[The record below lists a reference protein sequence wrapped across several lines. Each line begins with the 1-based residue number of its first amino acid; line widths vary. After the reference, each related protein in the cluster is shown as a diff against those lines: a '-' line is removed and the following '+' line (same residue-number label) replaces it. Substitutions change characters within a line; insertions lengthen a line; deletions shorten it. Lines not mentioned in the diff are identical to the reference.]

1 MRSALPALALLL
13 TTGPATALPGP
24 PHRIVSINPC
34 VDALLMQVA
43 DADQIAGISLYSK
56 DPRASSISQDQARRF
71 PGVSASAEAILAR
84 RPDLVITGAY
94 VAPSTLAALR
104 RIRIRLLQMPV
115 PDTMAVS
122 KGQIRTLALAAGHA
136 DRGERLAEAIDA
148 AAARAQPP
156 DKTLFPALIWQKGGL
171 VPGAGTL
178 ADELLRTAGYRNL
191 SRDYGLKAW
200 DVLPLERLAARP
212 PQLLLS
218 GTDPELQDRLLGHPA
233 MAQLK
238 RRIRVA
244 DYPERL
250 LHCGGPTIIEAL
262 ARLSEVRS
270 QSWRR

>member
-1 MRSALPALALLL
+1 LIRSALPALALLL
-13 TTGPATALPGP
+13 ATGPALAEP
-24 PHRIVSINPC
+24 PRRIVSINPC
-34 VDALLMQVA
+34 VDAMLMHVA

-56 DPRASSISQDQARRF
+56 DPRASSITPDQARRF
-71 PGVSASAEAILAR
+71 EGVAANAEAILPR
-84 RPDLVITGAY
+84 RPDVVITGAY
-94 VAPSTLAALR
+94 VAPSTLDALR
-104 RIRIRLLQMPV
+104 RMHIRLLQMPV
-115 PDTMAVS
+115 PDSMAVS
-122 KGQIRTLALAAGHA
+122 KGQIRILAVAAGHA

-148 AAARAQPP
+148 AAASAKPP
-156 DKTLFPALIWQKGGL
+156 DKALVPTLIWQKGGL

-178 ADELLRTAGYRNL
+178 ADELLRTAGFHNL

-218 GTDPELQDRLLGHPA
+218 GTDPEHQDRLLGHPA